1 MLEEITDFI
10 YKYKNQNLESN
21 EIVKLKEQF
30 SNYDNWVKNSDYY
43 KEFYNNYLNIK
54 GYTYRLSDSSQ
65 RLFYTFQEAVYA
77 IDLAKLMRDEDAI
90 KLNTIVYTLVVND
103 CINEYLDINIDEKI
117 KNEALEFYKNE
128 QNRVSKENAK
138 YHMYQ
143 N

>member
-10 YKYKNQNLESN
+10 HKHKNKSLETQD
-21 EIVKLKEQF
+21 IIKLKDEF
-30 SNYDNWVKNSDYY
+30 SNYANWLKNSDYY

-54 GYTYRLSDSSQ
+54 AYTYRLNDSSQ

-77 IDLAKLMRDEDAI
+77 VDLAKLMRDEDSV
-90 KLNTIVYTLVVND
+90 KLNTIVYALVLND
-103 CINEYLDINIDEKI
+103 CINEYLNIDIDEKI
-117 KNEALEFYKNE
+117 KAEALEFYKNE
-128 QNRVSKENAK
+128 QNRISKENAK